1 MTANVIWAWLH
12 YLSVFVLFST
22 LVVEHLLFRPQLDAA
37 TAKRIGTVDA
47 IYGASA
53 GLVLI
58 TGFVRMAYEKGF
70 SFYMHHGAFY
80 ALFILFV
87 IVGLIS
93 IYPTV
98 IYLRWRKQ
106 AVAGIAPVIEAAV
119 ARRITIILRIELVL
133 VLIMPLLAAWMARGS

>member
-1 MTANVIWAWLH
+1 MSANVFWAWLH
-12 YLSVFVLFST
+12 YLSVFVLFSA

-53 GLVLI
+53 GLVLM
-58 TGFVRMAYEKGF
+58 TGFARMAYEKGF
-70 SFYMHHGAFY
+70 AFYMQHWAFY

-98 IYLRWRKQ
+98 VYLRWRKD
-106 AVAGIAPVIEAAV
+106 VREGRAPLMDAATV
-119 ARRITIILRIELVL
+119 RRVTIILRTELALVL
-133 VLIMPLLAAWMARGS
+133 VMPLLAAWMARG

>member
-1 MTANVIWAWLH
+1 MTANVFWAWLH

-37 TAKRIGTVDA
+37 TAKRIGMVDA
-47 IYGASA
+47 IYGISA
-53 GLVLI
+53 GAVLI

-70 SFYMHHGAFY
+70 AFYMQHWAFY

-98 IYLRWRKQ
+98 IYLRWRRD
-106 AVAGIAPVIEAAV
+106 VREGRAPVIDADT
-119 ARRITIILRIELVL
+119 ARRITIILRAELLL
-133 VLIMPLLAAWMARGS
+133 VLIMPLLAAWMARG